1 MFSRVV
7 AALLLISLSIPSF
20 SQSPKMGE
28 FSQKEI
34 DLTAVPYEAD
44 APAVVL
50 VATGESRFFSSLLE
64 TQIFFRVK
72 ILKES
77 GKDQGDIR
85 VRYFAGETNVEEISG
100 VRAQVTNYDNG
111 RPIVTKLAKEDF
123 MEVDMGDGVK
133 ELRITF
139 PNVQVGS
146 ILEYSYK
153 KVDQN
158 IEFLDGWTFPMD
170 IPVLYSKY
178 QITMIPTLEYKM
190 IGQGTNFFSKSEKSG
205 TNGTYFWV
213 LRNLYS
219 VKEEP
224 FMKNYRDYVDRVEFQ
239 LSRYQTAATTS
250 SAEWEDFLNTWE
262 KLGDGLIEY
271 YTSKGFYR
279 TNPLEKEVYSLDLSS
294 GTEKEKAKLAYYYV
308 RDNFVNEG
316 EDWIYTDQ
324 TLGQLLKSKKGAP
337 GELILAYMGI
347 LRSLGITCDPV
358 LIGSKGYGRSEPV
371 AFPFLNQFDE
381 ILLLAN
387 LDGQLQFLDLSDP
400 LAPFGYVDLDKHVKA
415 GLLLQKNQ
423 SKLIPIQIR
432 HNSNSLVFS
441 SISFKEETGELVMDN
456 TLKSFQ
462 YTGLENAKVSER
474 LKKNGEPLTKIFQG
488 TFEEGEIRNVSVDNQ
503 LAENNFFSTTFQVV
517 VNDIKDADLISFS
530 PIPYS
535 SFGKNPFTLDFR
547 VFPVDFEFAFSE
559 TYTSNVQIPPGYE
572 VDDFPQT
579 ETFSIKGNPVI
590 FSYQVENMG
599 EILKVTAK
607 LDVKQ
612 PLIEVKQYAE
622 LRLFMERVASKLS
635 SPIILKKI
643 SISERP

>member
-1 MFSRVV
+1 
-7 AALLLISLSIPSF
+7 
-20 SQSPKMGE
+20 MGE
-28 FSQKEI
+28 FSQNEI
-34 DLTAVPYEAD
+34 DLTSVPYEPD
-44 APAVVL
+44 ASAVVL
-50 VATGESRFFSSLLE
+50 AASGESRFFSSLLE
-64 TQIFFRVK
+64 TQTFFRVK
-72 ILKES
+72 ILNES
-77 GKDQGDIR
+77 GKNQGDIK

-100 VRAQVTNYDNG
+100 VKAQVTTYENG
-111 RPIVTKLAKEDF
+111 RPIVTKLGKEDF
-123 MEVDMGDGVK
+123 IEVNIGDGVR

-158 IEFLDGWTFPMD
+158 IEFLDGWTFPKD

-178 QITMIPTLEYKM
+178 QITMIPPLEYKM
-190 IGQGTNFFSKSEKSG
+190 IGQGTNFFNKSEKSG
-205 TNGTYFWV
+205 ANGTYSWV
-213 LRNLYS
+213 LRNLFS

-239 LSRYQTAATTS
+239 LSRYQRSATTS
-250 SAEWEDFLNTWE
+250 GAEWEDFLNTWE
-262 KLGDGLIEY
+262 KLGDGMIEY
-271 YTSKGFYR
+271 YTTKGFYR
-279 TNPLEKEVYSLDLSS
+279 TNPLEKEVFSLDLST
-294 GTEKEKAKLAYYYV
+294 GTEKDKAKLAYYYI
-308 RDNFVNEG
+308 RDNFINEG

-432 HNSNSLVFS
+432 HNSSNLVFS
-441 SISFKEETGELVMDN
+441 SISFKEDTGELVMDN

-462 YTGLENAKVSER
+462 YAGLQTAKLSER
-474 LKKNGEPLTKIFQG
+474 LTKKGEPLTKIFQDS
-488 TFEEGEIRNVSVDNQ
+488 FEEGEIKNVSVENQ
-503 LAENNFFSTTFQVV
+503 LTDNNFFSTKFQIV
-517 VNDIKDADLISFS
+517 VNELEGADLISFS

-547 VFPVDFEFAFSE
+547 VFPVDFEYAFSE
-559 TYTSNVQIPPGYE
+559 TYTSNIQIPAGYE

-579 ETFSIKGNPVI
+579 ETISIKGNPVI
-590 FSYQVENMG
+590 FSYQVENLG
-599 EILKVTAK
+599 EIFKVTGK
-607 LDVKQ
+607 LEVKQ

-622 LRLFMERVASKLS
+622 LRLFMESVASKLS
-635 SPIILKKI
+635 SPVILKKI
-643 SISERP
+643 STPEHP